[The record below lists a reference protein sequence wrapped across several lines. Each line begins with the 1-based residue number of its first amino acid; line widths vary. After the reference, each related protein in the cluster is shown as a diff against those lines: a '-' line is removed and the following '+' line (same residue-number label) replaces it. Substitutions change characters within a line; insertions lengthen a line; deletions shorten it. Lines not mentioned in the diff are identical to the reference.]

1 MTEGYLGN
9 QNLKPAGVEVPF
21 SEEDVKE
28 YVKCSQDPVYF
39 VRKYIKIVSLDEDS
53 YLLICMIIKKISFKR
68 FMRIDLSLQNC
79 LDRLVNRQQWFLIFA
94 LHSF

>member
-28 YVKCSQDPVYF
+28 YV
-39 VRKYIKIVSLDEDS
+39 IVKENV
-53 YLLICMIIKKISFKR
+53 MVKV
-68 FMRIDLSLQNC
+68 M
-79 LDRLVNRQQWFLIFA
+79 V
-94 LHSF
+94 